1 MKKAKPT
8 AVSLCISDRILCFCE
23 NLTLIFIALRIAG
36 VIDWSIWQVLMPM
49 FLAII
54 VPIVIGVLLGIGR
67 WMHMKEEEE
76 GNSDD

>member
-8 AVSLCISDRILCFCE
+8 AVSLCITDRILGFCE

-49 FLAII
+49 LLAII
-54 VPIVIGVLLGIGR
+54 VPIVLGIFIGIGR
-67 WMHMKEEEE
+67 YMSAKEQE
-76 GNSDD
+76 GEDDD